1 MANTAQQQLVDRMV
15 AAFAGTGG
23 ITVSSPSPGLLRA
36 TGSRDFR
43 TAETNAAQTYI
54 GSGAPIVGLRISAR
68 QYDFQ
73 VPHTTAPGD
82 SWTLKLQTITSVLGE
97 HTVRLEST
105 IKYVPGGF
113 DHNTGT
119 STVSAVTASDR
130 RLVVMEAAPGRGDS
144 GKLFAIA
151 PDQAGGIPFPTM
163 KVVNALPV
171 TGTTEGETTYVM
183 ATRTAYVWS
192 GTRWME
198 ITPSP
203 VSMFPDDAA
212 VKADTALATGTYAV
226 ASNTGNMYVRTVHG
240 WKRVG
245 IIQVPSIANLPT
257 DAIVGDEALTVDT
270 GILYVR
276 ILKAGVLQWRPST
289 IYEDTEA
296 NIRAAAWA
304 MDGTSA
310 IATDTGRTFVRINGA
325 WIEEPIAHYATEALL
340 LAATPI
346 NGTLAWS
353 DDTGYVFTRSANT
366 WKRLNGP
373 QVTVST
379 TEPAVKATGDMWYP
393 TGGSSGLQLWDGT
406 DANPANHLW
415 RGVSQTKTIFYENS
429 SGGVYH
435 IPVPIKDV
443 VDWIELKYY
452 MEVYSA
458 SQESHFS
465 CNFDGWNN
473 ITVVNGQ
480 WRSSVS
486 SGGSLY
492 SESATP
498 SWVNNHNIS
507 GNTLYFG
514 FRGGGNGW
522 YLRSGGLVM
531 GTLTLRRMSSTKTVI
546 QEVHD
551 YQRRDSEYQG
561 TFRFFGIVQQPLSAI
576 TGLDYAAMGQEIRS
590 SHRLQYS

>member
-1 MANTAQQQLVDRMV
+1 MAKTAQQQLVDRMV
-15 AAFAGTGG
+15 AAAAGTGG
-23 ITVSSPSPGLLRA
+23 ITVSSPSPGVLRV

-43 TAETNAAQTYI
+43 TIESDPAHTYI
-54 GSGAPIVGLRISAR
+54 GSGDPIVAVRRSAS

-73 VPHTTAPGD
+73 VPHTVAPGD
-82 SWTLKLQTITSVLGE
+82 NWGLRLQTLTSTLSE
-97 HTVRLEST
+97 PRVRLEST
-105 IKYVPGGF
+105 LQYIPGGF

-163 KVVNALPV
+163 KIVNALPV
-171 TGTTEGETTYVM
+171 TGTTEGETTYVIP
-183 ATRTAYVWS
+183 TRTAYVWS

-203 VSMFPDDAA
+203 ISMFPDDAA
-212 VKADTALATGTYAV
+212 VKADTALSNGTYAV
-226 ASNTGNMYVRTVHG
+226 ASNTGNMYVKTIHG

-304 MDGTSA
+304 MNGTSA
-310 IATDTGRTFVRINGA
+310 ISTDTGRTFTHVNGA
-325 WIEEPIAHYATEALL
+325 WIEEPIAHYATEAQL
-340 LAATPI
+340 LATTPA

-393 TGGSSGLQLWDGT
+393 TGGNSGLQLWDGT

-415 RGVSQTKTIFYENS
+415 RGISQTKTIFYES
-429 SGGVYH
+429 SAGGVYH
-435 IPVPIKDV
+435 IPTPVKDV
-443 VDWIELKYY
+443 VDWIELNYFL
-452 MEVYSA
+452 EVESA
-458 SQESHFS
+458 SKESHFS
-465 CNFDGWNN
+465 CDFDGWSN
-473 ITVVNGQ
+473 ISVVNGQ
-480 WRSSVS
+480 WRNDVS
-486 SGGSLY
+486 SGSSTY
-492 SESATP
+492 TESATP
-498 SWVNNHNIS
+498 SWVNGHNVN

-514 FRGGGNGW
+514 YRGGGNSW
-522 YLRSGGLVM
+522 YLRSGGFAM
-531 GTLTLRRMSSTKTVI
+531 GTLTLRRMSSTKTMI
-546 QEVHD
+546 REVHD

-561 TFRFFGIVQQPLSAI
+561 TFRFFGMVNQPLSAI
-576 TGLDYAAMGQEIRS
+576 TGLDYGAMGQEVRA